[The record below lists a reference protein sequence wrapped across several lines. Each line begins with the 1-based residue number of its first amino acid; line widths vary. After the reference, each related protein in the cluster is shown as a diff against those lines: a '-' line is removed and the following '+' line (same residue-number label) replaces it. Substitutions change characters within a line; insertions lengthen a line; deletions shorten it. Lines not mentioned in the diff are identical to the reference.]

1 MNRNTRCHHPPR
13 RARRRPELPSG
24 AAAAA
29 VAGGVKLYAW
39 NFRTFDDVPAI
50 VHTDELWQ
58 VVDLKFLRQFGTPL
72 EDRLAAIVADG
83 RICVAA
89 RPWFL
94 TNENSMN
101 ETGTFTGTIATRR
114 WAGTLLVETRLPR
127 YRSPHAERWPWLLD
141 TVEQLVVATVSGN
154 VA

>member
-1 MNRNTRCHHPPR
+1 MRSNTRCPQLPR
-13 RARRRPELPSG
+13 RARRRPDSPTG

-50 VHTDELWQ
+50 VHVDELWQ
-58 VVDLKFLRQFGTPL
+58 VCDLKFLRQFGTPP

-89 RPWFL
+89 RPWFE
-94 TNENSMN
+94 TDENSRD
-101 ETGTFTGTIATRR
+101 ELGCYTGTIATRR

-127 YRSPHAERWPWLLD
+127 YRSPHAARWPWLLD
-141 TVEQLVVATVSGN
+141 TIEEIVVAVASDN